1 MKKIRIL
8 IADDHALFREGMR
21 ALLNATPDIEV
32 VGEASDGEVAITQV
46 SSTQPDVILMDINMP
61 RLNGIEAMRFIL
73 KVHPNLG
80 IIIVTMLEDDASV
93 FAAMKAG
100 ARGYILK
107 GAHHEDVLQAI
118 RTVADGQ
125 AVFGPAV
132 AARMM
137 TFFQSLG
144 TTSQPVLPSN
154 AFPELTE
161 REREVL
167 QLMSRGASNRD
178 IAEKLFISGKT
189 VSNHITNIFSKLQ
202 VADRAQAVLR
212 ARDAGFGRESEFE

>member
-1 MKKIRIL
+1 MEKIRVL
-8 IADDHALFREGMR
+8 IADDHALFREGLR

-32 VGEASDGEVAITQV
+32 VGDASDGETAISEV
-46 SSTQPDVILMDINMP
+46 KNTQPDVVLMDINMP
-61 RLNGIEAMRFIL
+61 HLNGIEATRLIL
-73 KVHPNLG
+73 NSHPNLG

-100 ARGYILK
+100 ARGYLLK

-118 RTVADGQ
+118 RTVAGGQ

-137 TFFQSLG
+137 KFFQSLD
-144 TTSQPVLPSN
+144 TAPKPAAPTD
-154 AFPELTE
+154 AFAELTD
-161 REREVL
+161 RERDVL
-167 QLMSRGASNRD
+167 QLISGGASNKD

-202 VADRAQAVLR
+202 VANRAQAVLR
-212 ARDAGFGRESEFE
+212 ARDVNLGFENDHE

>member
-1 MKKIRIL
+1 MEKIRVL
-8 IADDHALFREGMR
+8 IADDHALFREGLR
-21 ALLNATPDIEV
+21 SLLNAMPDIEV

-46 SSTQPDVILMDINMP
+46 KDSQPDVVLMDINMP
-61 RLNGIEAMRFIL
+61 GVNGIEAMRLIL
-73 KVHPNLG
+73 NSHPDLG
-80 IIIVTMLEDDASV
+80 VIIVTMLEDDASV

-118 RTVADGQ
+118 RTVAGGQ

-132 AARMM
+132 ATRMM
-137 TFFQSLG
+137 TFFQSLS
-144 TTSQPVLPSN
+144 TTPNSTEPSN
-154 AFPELTE
+154 TFPELTT

-167 QLMSRGASNRD
+167 QLMSHGASNKD

-202 VADRAQAVLR
+202 VANRAQAVLR
-212 ARDAGFGRESEFE
+212 ARDAGLGLENNRQ